1 MTNIV
6 AREHRLRRIARR
18 RGYILVKMR
27 GEGSRLLGEADYI
40 LVAPDGGLSLDDVEA
55 LLTRELKRQC
65 H

>member
-6 AREHRLRRIARR
+6 AREHC
-18 RGYILVKMR
+18 